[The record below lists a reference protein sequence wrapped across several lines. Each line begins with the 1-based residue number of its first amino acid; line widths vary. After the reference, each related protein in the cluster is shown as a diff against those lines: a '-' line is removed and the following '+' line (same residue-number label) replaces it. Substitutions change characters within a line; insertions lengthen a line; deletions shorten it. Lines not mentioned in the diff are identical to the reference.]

1 MKIAIALLSSLVLG
15 MPALACDKVDA
26 AKVQLA
32 LAEMGASWSE
42 QDGRV
47 VLHWGREWDGAAAPQ
62 RARLLQAF
70 AQGDAC
76 LAGGPREIAFYRKG
90 ELVGRAAPA
99 QGVQL
104 LDAATLRV
112 ARGGAAATDCTK

>member
-1 MKIAIALLSSLVLG
+1 MKTATALLLSLVLG
-15 MPALACDKVDA
+15 TPVLACDKVDA

-42 QDGRV
+42 QGSGV

-70 AQGDAC
+70 ADGDAC
-76 LAGGPREIAFYRKG
+76 LAGRPREIAFYRKG
-90 ELVGRAAPA
+90 QLVGRSAPA
-99 QGVQL
+99 SGVQL
-104 LDAATLRV
+104 LDTATVRV
-112 ARGGAAATDCTK
+112 ARSGSAAADCTK